1 MVHQSEDQLFK
12 YATKEDGIGLLKL
25 LKESNANIK
34 EIDFKSENLTYNPT
48 ELIELDPKI
57 YKTDMILELDHLIV
71 LTEFQSTIVKTI
83 DEKRYRLYTAL
94 VDYAKRNNKPL
105 ILIVIS
111 TAEKTKIKQ
120 YKINKDCVFTIPI
133 VSLKDFDGDKI
144 INNIEN
150 KIKNN
155 QKITRHEMLNL
166 ALYPFMS
173 SKKPLD
179 KQIEKT
185 VKTLDEVRKSMKCSS
200 DFVFGIELL
209 IVEKF
214 IKNERQHKKL
224 TNILRDTM
232 KIIDEWRQEDY
243 ENGKKEGKE
252 EEKINTA
259 KNMLKENYTIKQIAT
274 ITQLNIESIKQI
286 KAEFGKLYKKLL
298 KPKNNT
304 TKLI

>member
-12 YATKEDGIGLLKL
+12 YATKEDGFGLLKL

-166 ALYPFMS
+166 ALAPFMS

-286 KAEFGKLYKKLL
+286 KTEFGK
-298 KPKNNT
+298 
-304 TKLI
+304 

>member
-12 YATKEDGIGLLKL
+12 YATKEDGFGLLKL

-34 EIDFKSENLTYNPT
+34 EIDFESENLTYNPT
-48 ELIELDPKI
+48 ELVELDPKI
-57 YKTDMILELDHLIV
+57 YKTDTILELDHLIV

-166 ALYPFMS
+166 ALAPFMS

-243 ENGKKEGKE
+243 ENGKQEGKE

-259 KNMLKENYTIKQIAT
+259 KNMLKENYTIKQIAK

-286 KAEFGKLYKKLL
+286 KAEFGK
-298 KPKNNT
+298 
-304 TKLI
+304 